1 MRGTTENTAF
11 DSLPISVKNI
21 LQSHN
26 LCHRGKLKPALR
38 LGKLNQEHQQT
49 DTKLNLLVQNLWD
62 QVSFL
67 LQEL

>member
-11 DSLPISVKNI
+11 DSLPGSVKSI

-26 LCHRGKLKPALR
+26 LWHHGKLKPALG

-49 DTKLNLLVQNLWD
+49 DIKLNLPVQNLWD